1 MQRKKFYAESFKGEM
16 WDKISFKISHLRLSL
31 YILDPF
37 CCFIALATVVEKN
50 LSRAFVWTFMVIT
63 IQAPKSTIGS
73 FSFCLIGEFRA
84 SSNPCSEFLLTT
96 KLRSNVFLAFCMGD
110 SWQPPWGSQLC
121 FDHYR
126 AGLLVSLG
134 TFVMHIAFCSNIR
147 VHKHFVELSGSLSR
161 RSQKSLK
168 DEFRI

>member
-1 MQRKKFYAESFKGEM
+1 MFHCKKRQRVLAPDPLFWLGFYVCREKKFYAESFKGEM

-96 KLRSNVFLAFCMGD
+96 KLRSNVFFGILYGRFLAAPLR
-110 SWQPPWGSQLC
+110 QP
-121 FDHYR
+121 
-126 AGLLVSLG
+126 ALLWSL
-134 TFVMHIAFCSNIR
+134 
-147 VHKHFVELSGSLSR
+147 
-161 RSQKSLK
+161 
-168 DEFRI
+168 